1 MLFAAACSTVEPG
14 DETEGRTAKRRRAI
28 YLLPNLLTTGALFS
42 GFYSIIVSIDGNFEA
57 AALAIFVAMALDGL
71 DGRVARMTS
80 TASEFGKEF
89 DSLSDMTAFG
99 LAPAVVTYQWGVTRL
114 ADYGEIWT
122 RLGWLATFLYVA
134 AAAFRLAR
142 FNSNSS
148 WTDRR
153 YFQGLPSPAAAACVA
168 ATVWVS
174 TEYEIEG
181 LTALVSGIAI
191 TALSAVLMM
200 SRFLY
205 LSFKDVKP
213 GHRLRYGRLMLIP
226 LVIGIIS
233 IQPPVVT
240 FILVCAYAAS
250 GPAFWLW
257 RRLNRGGVTQ

>member
-1 MLFAAACSTVEPG
+1 MEPG
-14 DETEGRTAKRRRAI
+14 DETEGRAAKRRRGI

-42 GFYSIIVSIDGNFEA
+42 GFYSIIASIDGDFKA
-57 AALAIFVAMALDGL
+57 AVLAIFAAMALDGL

-89 DSLSDMTAFG
+89 DSLSDMVAFG
-99 LAPAVVTYQWGVTRL
+99 LTPAVVTYQWGVTRL
-114 ADYGEIWT
+114 AEYGEVWA
-122 RLGWLATFLYVA
+122 RLGWLAAFLYVA

-153 YFQGLPSPAAAACVA
+153 YFQGLASPAAAACVA

-174 TEYEIEG
+174 TEYGIDG
-181 LTALVSGIAI
+181 LVALVSGITI

-200 SRFLY
+200 SRFRY

-213 GHRLRYGRLMLIP
+213 GHRVSYGRVMLIP
-226 LVIGIIS
+226 LVIGVIAIE
-233 IQPPVVT
+233 PPLHT

-250 GPAFWLW
+250 GPAFWIW
-257 RRLNRGGVTQ
+257 RRMRRGNLPP